1 MMIKDP
7 LDTEPTPYDVLG
19 IAPGASVAQIQ
30 QALVRFMRDPKNRQK
45 LALANQAAARLRN
58 PIERAWIDL
67 WLYDAPVL
75 SEDSEAS
82 AAKALSELQIPPVYP
97 VNELYSDIDAPNPL
111 VDLAELQST
120 KMTIAELRHYDGLDA
135 VKFFPP
141 LDR

>member
-19 IAPGASVAQIQ
+19 IEPGASVAQIQ

-45 LALANQAAARLRN
+45 LPLAGQAAARLKN
-58 PIERAWIDL
+58 PVERAWIDL

-75 SEDSEAS
+75 SEESDENVAT
-82 AAKALSELQIPPVYP
+82 ALSELQTPPVYP
-97 VNELYSDIDAPNPL
+97 VNELYSDIDAPNSS
-111 VDLAELQST
+111 VDLTELQFT
-120 KMTIAELRHYDGLDA
+120 KMKMLELRRYDGLDA

-141 LDR
+141 LDC